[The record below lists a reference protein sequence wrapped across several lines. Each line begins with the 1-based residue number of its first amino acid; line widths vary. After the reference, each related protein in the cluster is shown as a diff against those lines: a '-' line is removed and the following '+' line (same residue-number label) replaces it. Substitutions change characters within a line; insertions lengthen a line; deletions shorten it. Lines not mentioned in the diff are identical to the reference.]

1 MRATL
6 WCQILAV
13 ELDEIVRIL
22 KLFFSLLYL
31 IFEINIYK
39 WADFIQIV
47 CTGQN
52 LVAMLKYKYFFFFF
66 LQDILYYEQLKTNVL
81 QHDLLVDSL
90 LYKVRNFC
98 KFTIFGV
105 TYILSWKVVFLLIL
119 YVNLKC
125 DIEYFFFILI
135 RGRFSLELLSLHI
148 VINASAIL
156 ACVRNID

>member
-52 LVAMLKYKYFFFFF
+52 LVAMLKYKYLFFF

-98 KFTIFGV
+98 KYNFWFNLHFILKSCVFTDFICETKVWHWIF
-105 TYILSWKVVFLLIL
+105 FL
-119 YVNLKC
+119 
-125 DIEYFFFILI
+125 ILI
-135 RGRFSLELLSLHI
+135 RGRFFLELLSLHI
-148 VINASAIL
+148 VVNASAIL
-156 ACVRNID
+156 ACVRYID

>member
-39 WADFIQIV
+39 WADLIQIV

-52 LVAMLKYKYFFFFF
+52 LVAMLKYKYLFFFYR
-66 LQDILYYEQLKTNVL
+66 ISCITNNW
-81 QHDLLVDSL
+81 
-90 LYKVRNFC
+90 KPMFC
-98 KFTIFGV
+98 SMTFWWTVCFTRSGISVNTIFGL

-125 DIEYFFFILI
+125 DIEYFFLSWSEEGFFWNYCLSIL
-135 RGRFSLELLSLHI
+135 LLMHLLSLH
-148 VINASAIL
+148 VL
-156 ACVRNID
+156 DT

>member
-39 WADFIQIV
+39 WADLIQIV

-52 LVAMLKYKYFFFFF
+52 LVAMLKYKYLFFFYRISCITNNWKPMFCSMTFWWTVYFTRSEIIVNLQFLFNLHFILKSCVFTDFICETKVWHWIFF
-66 LQDILYYEQLKTNVL
+66 L
-81 QHDLLVDSL
+81 
-90 LYKVRNFC
+90 
-98 KFTIFGV
+98 
-105 TYILSWKVVFLLIL
+105 
-119 YVNLKC
+119 
-125 DIEYFFFILI
+125 ILI

-156 ACVRNID
+156 ACVRYID

>member
-52 LVAMLKYKYFFFFF
+52 LVAMLKYKYLFFF

-98 KFTIFGV
+98 KFTIFGL

-125 DIEYFFFILI
+125 DIEYFFLSWSEEDFFWNYCLSIL
-135 RGRFSLELLSLHI
+135 LLMHLLSLH
-148 VINASAIL
+148 VL
-156 ACVRNID
+156 ET